1 MATRLRFQSLMFE
14 GAVITRV
21 VALSLGCLK
30 HEHELWFFLTVIFGA
45 IGAVM
50 LLLSA
55 ILHTFRR
62 FRMSMAPV
70 TYIVLMIISALFGC
84 GEAVIYGLNAKMG
97 DEKRREEVL
106 IAAMGYSILS
116 VLIVFIL
123 ITVLCLWPPQAEFP
137 VDVEKQSKVMVET
150 FKPRPKSNRE
160 RSQKNSHSISKS
172 SQKSLKLNDG
182 KKVAEKKLEEED
194 VKTARNGKEE

>member
-1 MATRLRFQSLMFE
+1 MATRLRFQSLLFE

-30 HEHELWFFLTVIFGA
+30 REQELWFFLTVIFGA

-55 ILHTFRR
+55 IFHTFRR

-70 TYIVLMIISALFGC
+70 TYIILMAISGLFGC

-97 DEKRREEVL
+97 DNKKREEVL

-116 VLIVFIL
+116 VVIVFGL
-123 ITVLCLWPPQAEFP
+123 ITILCLWPPQAEFP
-137 VDVEKQSKVMVET
+137 VDVDKQPKMVVEA
-150 FKPRPKSNRE
+150 FKTRPKSNRE
-160 RSQKNSHSISKS
+160 RSRKNSQSKSKS
-172 SQKSLKLNDG
+172 SQKKCE
-182 KKVAEKKLEEED
+182 AE
-194 VKTARNGKEE
+194 R